1 MNEQR
6 LHAYNQLI
14 QTLLDC
20 RSGEEPQIL
29 AANTELLDADFVQVV
44 VAAAEHFAQQGE
56 ENTAEWLRNLAMYLT
71 KLLRSLIV

>member
-6 LHAYNQLI
+6 LQAYNQLI

-20 RSGEEPQIL
+20 PSKEEPEIF
-29 AANTELLDADFVQVV
+29 AANTELLDADFVQV

-56 ENTAEWLRNLAMYLT
+56 ENTASPVY
-71 KLLRSLIV
+71 SVS

>member
-20 RSGEEPQIL
+20 PSGEEAEIL
-29 AANTELLDADFVQVV
+29 TANTELLDADFVQVV
-44 VAAAEHFAQQGE
+44 VAAAEYFA
-56 ENTAEWLRNLAMYLT
+56 
-71 KLLRSLIV
+71 